1 MPSRREAKILGN
13 KEHPANK
20 SYTQEEFR
28 KIAEELGWTVSKA
41 RGKGSHYF
49 ASKEGE
55 KGFPIPQKLKKG
67 LQESIKKRLGLK

>member
-1 MPSRREAKILGN
+1 MGEK
-13 KEHPANK
+13 KYPANK

-28 KIAEELGWTVSKA
+28 KIAEGLGWTVSKA

-55 KGFPIPQKLKKG
+55 QGFPIPQKLKKG